1 MATLTLDGRTLT
13 AAAVSAVARERRD
26 VRLGDDARAR
36 NAAAA
41 EAVAALIE
49 RGTPIYGVTTGVGPF
64 RSRDVP
70 AAERA
75 DHQLRLLRSHAAGGG
90 RPLSAELV
98 RAAMVVRAN
107 QLGAGGAGVSDELID
122 ALVAA
127 INAGVVP
134 LARELGS
141 LGTGDLTVLAEIAL
155 ALLGEG
161 RAWRGSELIGARAAL
176 SDAGLAPPP
185 LGPRDGIAFMSSNAA
200 SAGHGALVAVDAG
213 RLQAAALATAAL
225 SFVAAAADPVVLDG
239 RVHAARPHPGQVA
252 VAACLRELVGPAGA
266 ERRARGGDGPVHD
279 PYPFRALPQVEGAT
293 LDALRDLEQV
303 VAIELNGAPE
313 NALIDPASGA
323 VLPNANFH
331 AAPLALSLDR
341 LRAALAQ
348 STSLVAAR
356 VSALLDPGLMGLP
369 AGLSPDPGPHSGA
382 MMLEYT
388 AHAAAADVR
397 SLAAPVAIQTATVG
411 GGIESHA
418 SFAPLAARRAQEAL
432 DSAAVAVATELVV
445 GVRALRMRGLEP
457 AGTEAGELFE
467 AAVGR
472 LDHGLD
478 DRALSDDVEAAR
490 TLVLSHRPAT
500 SRWPRPAT
508 AVAP

>member
-13 AAAVSAVARERRD
+13 AAAVSAVARERRE
-26 VRLGDDARAR
+26 VRLGDEARAR

-41 EAVAALIE
+41 ETVAALVE
-49 RGTPIYGVTTGVGPF
+49 RGAAIYGVTTGVGPF
-64 RSRDVP
+64 RSRAVP
-70 AAERA
+70 VAERA
-75 DHQLRLLRSHAAGGG
+75 EHQLRLLRSHAVGGG
-90 RPLSAELV
+90 RPLSGELV

-107 QLGAGGAGVSDELID
+107 QLGTGGAGVSDELLD

-127 INAGVVP
+127 LNARVVP

-161 RAWRGSELIGARAAL
+161 QAWRDSELIGARAAL
-176 SDAGLAPPP
+176 SEAGLAPPT

-200 SAGHGALVAVDAG
+200 SAGQAALVAVDAG

-225 SFVAAAADPVVLDG
+225 SFAAAEADPVVLDQ
-239 RVHAARPHPGQVA
+239 RVHAARPQPGQVA
-252 VAACLRELVGPAGA
+252 VAARLRELVGPGGE
-266 ERRARGGDGPVHD
+266 ERRDQEDGPVHD

-293 LDALRDLEQV
+293 LEALRDLEQV
-303 VAIELNGAPE
+303 VSVELNAAGE
-313 NALIDPASGA
+313 NALVDAGSGA

-331 AAPLALSLDR
+331 AASLALSLDR

-369 AGLSPDPGPHSGA
+369 AGLSPRPGSHSGA

-388 AHAAAADVR
+388 AHAAAADVQ
-397 SLAAPVAIQTATVG
+397 SLAAPVATRTTTVG

-432 DSAAVAVATELVV
+432 RSAAVAVATELAVA
-445 GVRALRMRGLEP
+445 VRALRMRGLEP
-457 AGTEAGELFE
+457 ASTEAGELFE
-467 AAVGR
+467 AAAAR
-472 LDHGLD
+472 IDPGLD
-478 DRALSDDVEAAR
+478 DRPLNDDVEAAR
-490 TLVLSHRPAT
+490 TVVVGYRPAE
-500 SRWPRPAT
+500 SAWPPAT
-508 AVAP
+508 GVAL